1 MMLLNAFKVHITQW
15 EEEMV
20 FALQMARKTL
30 CNTDEHIEMAVA
42 SQKRYVKMEFSIC
55 NLS

>member
-15 EEEMV
+15 EEEMA

-30 CNTDEHIEMAVA
+30 GNTDEHIEMAVA